1 MPIDDRRVT
10 LKDIAEKTGF
20 TVNTVSQALRGS
32 PKLREETKAAIR
44 AAAKELGYV
53 HNALAGSLR
62 SGSSRTIAIIVGD
75 TSNLRFSIQLH
86 AFELAFRTLGYQAI
100 VMNTDETAQYELDA
114 VKNAVRSSVDGVLLC
129 PCQKSRAAIDL
140 LESCRTPYVLFGRCY
155 DDLPA
160 VIWDDE
166 RGGYLAGQQ
175 LAQAGC
181 QHILMLNV
189 PDSISSARERESG
202 FRRALGEAEL
212 TPHLLRTAPGG
223 ADLEPALGRYLDRYG
238 CPDGIFAF
246 SDLLALDA
254 ACCLQGRGIR
264 IPQDIRI
271 IGFDDIL
278 SHIRLPFPLSSVSA
292 DKTLETLRT
301 FAAIDARFAEL
312 GGELTAEQTQV
323 ADNYAQQ
330 LMDQYGSTYTANGI
344 GLETLKAFERIQ
356 LKHTLLLTLVYGPD
370 GESPVDDSDLT
381 EHLDSQ
387 MYELAYVNIPLYN
400 TSTFVFA
407 SDDQKAQMLQLAQAA
422 AASCSETQ
430 DGSVSEQVSALHSAA
445 SAALPDIYAV
455 LDSTPAED
463 ASSVQTEL
471 LTESDLTGAFTQ
483 DGAADA
489 VRGLVYGEA
498 AAVQYNAASIILMMR
513 IDPLQVST
521 LDALRTQ
528 ILSDMKG
535 DELEDAL
542 TAYGSTLENDL
553 STSAMNKMPASKIV
567 NPSSSSN
574 S

>member
-86 AFELAFRTLGYQAI
+86 AFELAFRTLGYQVI

-202 FRRALGEAEL
+202 FRRALSEAEL

-264 IPQDIRI
+264 IPQDIRL

-381 EHLDSQ
+381 AEDYNVEGLLN
-387 MYELAYVNIPLYN
+387 YPVLADVGSIAINAG
-400 TSTFVFA
+400 TSA
-407 SDDQKAQMLQLAQAA
+407 DGLKAAK
-422 AASCSETQ
+422 
-430 DGSVSEQVSALHSAA
+430 
-445 SAALPDIYAV
+445 SAALWLY
-455 LDSTPAED
+455 SN
-463 ASSVQTEL
+463 
-471 LTESDLTGAFTQ
+471 GA
-483 DGAADA
+483 G
-489 VRGLVYGEA
+489 
-498 AAVQYNAASIILMMR
+498 
-513 IDPLQVST
+513 
-521 LDALRTQ
+521 
-528 ILSDMKG
+528 
-535 DELEDAL
+535 EDAL
-542 TAYGSTLENDL
+542 TETLGVVTPWN
-553 STSAMNKMPASKIV
+553 TAAGTTAVTAMQVQQVGTGILPGVALDTAAADALTANELTLQDSEKHTKAERTAFV
-567 NPSSSSN
+567 DGALAALGAE
-574 S
+574 

>member
-62 SGSSRTIAIIVGD
+62 SGSSWTIAIIVGD

-86 AFELAFRTLGYQAI
+86 AFELAFRTLGYQVI

-175 LAQAGC
+175 LAQASC
-181 QHILMLNV
+181 RHILMLNV

-202 FRRALGEAEL
+202 FRRALSEAEL

-264 IPQDIRI
+264 IPQDVRL

-292 DKTLETLRT
+292 DKTLETSLAVDR
-301 FAAIDARFAEL
+301 
-312 GGELTAEQTQV
+312 
-323 ADNYAQQ
+323 
-330 LMDQYGSTYTANGI
+330 
-344 GLETLKAFERIQ
+344 
-356 LKHTLLLTLVYGPD
+356 LL
-370 GESPVDDSDLT
+370 
-381 EHLDSQ
+381 
-387 MYELAYVNIPLYN
+387 ACI
-400 TSTFVFA
+400 
-407 SDDQKAQMLQLAQAA
+407 
-422 AASCSETQ
+422 
-430 DGSVSEQVSALHSAA
+430 
-445 SAALPDIYAV
+445 
-455 LDSTPAED
+455 
-463 ASSVQTEL
+463 
-471 LTESDLTGAFTQ
+471 
-483 DGAADA
+483 
-489 VRGLVYGEA
+489 RGEA
-498 AAVQYNAASIILMMR
+498 PQQTLIR
-513 IDPLQVST
+513 IPVHLE
-521 LDALRTQ
+521 LR
-528 ILSDMKG
+528 
-535 DELEDAL
+535 E
-542 TAYGSTLENDL
+542 
-553 STSAMNKMPASKIV
+553 
-567 NPSSSSN
+567 SSR
-574 S
+574 

>member
-86 AFELAFRTLGYQAI
+86 AFELAFRTLGYQVI

-160 VIWDDE
+160 VIWDD
-166 RGGYLAGQQ
+166 
-175 LAQAGC
+175 
-181 QHILMLNV
+181 NV

-202 FRRALGEAEL
+202 FRRALSEAEL

-264 IPQDIRI
+264 IPQDVRL

-292 DKTLETLRT
+292 DKTLETSLAVDR
-301 FAAIDARFAEL
+301 
-312 GGELTAEQTQV
+312 
-323 ADNYAQQ
+323 
-330 LMDQYGSTYTANGI
+330 
-344 GLETLKAFERIQ
+344 
-356 LKHTLLLTLVYGPD
+356 LL
-370 GESPVDDSDLT
+370 
-381 EHLDSQ
+381 
-387 MYELAYVNIPLYN
+387 ACI
-400 TSTFVFA
+400 
-407 SDDQKAQMLQLAQAA
+407 
-422 AASCSETQ
+422 
-430 DGSVSEQVSALHSAA
+430 
-445 SAALPDIYAV
+445 
-455 LDSTPAED
+455 
-463 ASSVQTEL
+463 
-471 LTESDLTGAFTQ
+471 
-483 DGAADA
+483 
-489 VRGLVYGEA
+489 RGEA
-498 AAVQYNAASIILMMR
+498 PQQTLIR
-513 IDPLQVST
+513 IPVHLE
-521 LDALRTQ
+521 LR
-528 ILSDMKG
+528 
-535 DELEDAL
+535 E
-542 TAYGSTLENDL
+542 
-553 STSAMNKMPASKIV
+553 
-567 NPSSSSN
+567 SSL
-574 S
+574 

>member
-1 MPIDDRRVT
+1 M
-10 LKDIAEKTGF
+10 
-20 TVNTVSQALRGS
+20 
-32 PKLREETKAAIR
+32 
-44 AAAKELGYV
+44 

-86 AFELAFRTLGYQAI
+86 AFELAFRTLGYQVI

-129 PCQKSRAAIDL
+129 PCQKSRAAIAL

-181 QHILMLNV
+181 RHILMLNV

-202 FRRALGEAEL
+202 FRRALGEAAL

-264 IPQDIRI
+264 IPQDVRL

-292 DKTLETLRT
+292 DKTLETSLAVDR
-301 FAAIDARFAEL
+301 
-312 GGELTAEQTQV
+312 
-323 ADNYAQQ
+323 
-330 LMDQYGSTYTANGI
+330 
-344 GLETLKAFERIQ
+344 
-356 LKHTLLLTLVYGPD
+356 LL
-370 GESPVDDSDLT
+370 
-381 EHLDSQ
+381 
-387 MYELAYVNIPLYN
+387 ACI
-400 TSTFVFA
+400 
-407 SDDQKAQMLQLAQAA
+407 
-422 AASCSETQ
+422 
-430 DGSVSEQVSALHSAA
+430 
-445 SAALPDIYAV
+445 
-455 LDSTPAED
+455 
-463 ASSVQTEL
+463 
-471 LTESDLTGAFTQ
+471 
-483 DGAADA
+483 
-489 VRGLVYGEA
+489 RGEA
-498 AAVQYNAASIILMMR
+498 PQQTLIR
-513 IDPLQVST
+513 IPVHLE
-521 LDALRTQ
+521 LR
-528 ILSDMKG
+528 
-535 DELEDAL
+535 E
-542 TAYGSTLENDL
+542 
-553 STSAMNKMPASKIV
+553 
-567 NPSSSSN
+567 SSL
-574 S
+574 